1 MARKLRRT
9 ILGRKLAR
17 PFGGE
22 NYSESESELSTMK
35 QHTAEERPG
44 RLSLVN
50 AKAFDRVPSRSPEPT
65 HKQRDVNVE
74 RERRRSSM
82 ETLTL
87 QVNGADSEPK
97 ASPAKA
103 SLDTQQKIQT
113 PKERTPPSNLSSIF
127 SNTSAVLT
135 GTSKVWARQM
145 PSSADIV
152 NKIGGSAE
160 SVVRLS
166 KSGVS
171 KISTDVS
178 RISSKTATAMAA
190 NTADAVGSVAKLGGQ
205 AAKTAVA
212 VAADASHTMRGVQY
226 SSDGTTSYSNTLDPK
241 SKFFRTWDCITT
253 LLLVF
258 TAIVTPYEVAFMRS
272 KIDALFFFNRFVDSC
287 FLLDMIF
294 CFFLPYQKMDGAWET
309 RLNLIARHYALSWF
323 PVDVVSVFPFDLLG
337 IFMDNEDTS
346 KLKVIRIVRLLRLAK
361 LLRVL
366 RAGRVFQRWESS
378 VAVDYAML
386 ELCKF
391 ILITIVTAHWLA
403 CAWHLIKV
411 LEKDIGKEEMMDDY
425 DSDSENDVALN
436 WINNYAW
443 IDGDARSSE
452 KYLTSFYWSV
462 ATFSTLGYGDVVPT
476 TDTERLFVILAT
488 VMGASVYA
496 YIIGAS
502 CGIVAGMGE
511 RTTLFYKKMDLLNA
525 MMRDKQLPQPLRVRL
540 RDYFRFRHSSSSIN
554 EAHDL
559 LLDMSPA
566 LRGQVTRE
574 VHERWISQV
583 PFFRDL
589 DQSFHT
595 SLALCL
601 NSEHFSANEEVI
613 RQNEW
618 NVTMFIVEKGMVA
631 CKGRLHTSGT
641 TFGVDMLEGEQR
653 RTYSA
658 GTLCNTVCLALKRN
672 ALSTILQSYPEIKG
686 KLRRVAVRMMVRDRV
701 LMYAKAIRSS
711 IGSGH
716 VAKTLEG
723 MFETDAKSMMYVHKF
738 GLLKE
743 TDPEGYDK
751 LVKSCIH
758 LQTCFRG
765 FFVRKRFRNMQ
776 THMSNANSTSE
787 VALLKVVHKLD
798 LGAYLQLMDKE
809 KVDANVLR

>member
-1 MARKLRRT
+1 MAVRGRRELEHRVKGRGVAAQFGWVPADEAVSRSSLFLRSY
-9 ILGRKLAR
+9 GVAR
-17 PFGGE
+17 P
-22 NYSESESELSTMK
+22 
-35 QHTAEERPG
+35 A
-44 RLSLVN
+44 
-50 AKAFDRVPSRSPEPT
+50 
-65 HKQRDVNVE
+65 
-74 RERRRSSM
+74 
-82 ETLTL
+82 
-87 QVNGADSEPK
+87 
-97 ASPAKA
+97 
-103 SLDTQQKIQT
+103 
-113 PKERTPPSNLSSIF
+113 
-127 SNTSAVLT
+127 
-135 GTSKVWARQM
+135 QM

-525 MMRDKQLPQPLRVRL
+525 MMRDKQLPQ
-540 RDYFRFRHSSSSIN
+540 
-554 EAHDL
+554 
-559 LLDMSPA
+559 
-566 LRGQVTRE
+566 
-574 VHERWISQV
+574 V

-809 KVDANVLR
+809 KVDANVL